1 MITFSEQAPEQVTQ
15 QAPEQVPAQ
24 APEQV
29 TEQVPEQAPTGKRR
43 RARTTRTTRSA
54 TPAET
59 IRLHPLL
66 RGRLITD
73 DLRRM
78 EILRVHDSLAVDVI
92 VRNRPLS
99 GR

>member
-1 MITFSEQAPEQVTQ
+1 MTTTPDHAPEQA
-15 QAPEQVPAQ
+15 APR
-24 APEQV
+24 
-29 TEQVPEQAPTGKRR
+29 KRR
-43 RARTTRTTRSA
+43 RATRTSRASS
-54 TPAET
+54 PAET

-92 VRNRPLS
+92 VRNRPVT